1 MRLIALL
8 ILVIPG
14 IIATLGIK
22 LIRDTLFG
30 ILHPIFFH
38 ISIQFIFG
46 VLFLLGGIAFIGGF
60 IRHRDKKRKQTNG
73 RF

>member
-8 ILVIPG
+8 IMLIPG

-30 ILHPIFFH
+30 IMHPIFFH

-46 VLFLLGGIAFIGGF
+46 VLFIL
-60 IRHRDKKRKQTNG
+60 KSC
-73 RF
+73 